1 MWSNF
6 FVNPQ
11 RSLLHHFWGRSGE
24 WDYACKTLY
33 SHIYSF
39 PNEVSHTSF
48 HLTAVCA
55 CVWRIRL
62 YLAVTQNSV
71 QLWEVHL
78 FIDLKSLTSIFL
90 PGLEQKI
97 PSLINRIV
105 LFVHTQHRYWKSCL
119 NTQHSKNEDH
129 SIWSH
134 YFMASRWEK
143 SGTSDRFY
151 LLGLRNH
158 WRWWLQP
165 WN

>member
-1 MWSNF
+1 MGLCMQNTLQPYILFFKWSE
-6 FVNPQ
+6 P
-11 RSLLHHFWGRSGE
+11 HFISS
-24 WDYACKTLY
+24 DSC
-33 SHIYSF
+33 
-39 PNEVSHTSF
+39 
-48 HLTAVCA
+48 VCV